1 MYNNV
6 IDTGKSVSF
15 VLKDIDVGGQIQYL
29 TCTGPLC
36 KIHIIASLAKYIF
49 LYQKLSPLTI
59 KIDVKFTKNSLIF
72 LTLLR

>member
-29 TCTGPLC
+29 TCTGP
-36 KIHIIASLAKYIF
+36 F
-49 LYQKLSPLTI
+49 MQKLVTDQVP
-59 KIDVKFTKNSLIF
+59 
-72 LTLLR
+72 

>member
-29 TCTGPLC
+29 TCTGPL
-36 KIHIIASLAKYIF
+36 LV
-49 LYQKLSPLTI
+49 LNL
-59 KIDVKFTKNSLIF
+59 KNLIF
-72 LTLLR
+72 EK

>member
-29 TCTGPLC
+29 TCTGPL
-36 KIHIIASLAKYIF
+36 IIRNQQFEK
-49 LYQKLSPLTI
+49 TG
-59 KIDVKFTKNSLIF
+59 
-72 LTLLR
+72 